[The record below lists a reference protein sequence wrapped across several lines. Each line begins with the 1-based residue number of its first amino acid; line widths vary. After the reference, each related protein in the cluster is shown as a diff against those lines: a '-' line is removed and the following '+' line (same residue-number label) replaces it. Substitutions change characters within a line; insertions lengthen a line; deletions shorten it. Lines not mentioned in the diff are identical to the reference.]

1 MGMTITEKILAAHC
15 GRDGVRPGEIVVCRV
30 DLAMAN
36 DVTAPSAADAFNR
49 MGVSGVWDRSK
60 IALVASHFVPAK
72 DIASAAL
79 MTRMRSFALEHDIE
93 HFFEVGRGGIEH
105 ILLPEEALTLPGDVV
120 IGADSHSCTYGAL
133 GCFSTGVGSTDL
145 AAVMATG
152 EIWLRVPETLRVLY
166 SGAPPPWVI
175 GKDLIL
181 SVIAAIGD
189 DGARYMAMEHC
200 GDTIA
205 HLSMDSRLT
214 LTNMAIEAG
223 AKSGIIAPDRTTAEY
238 VRARQAAV
246 GRSRAWPM
254 MFSDAD
260 ADYADEVRIDVATLE
275 PMVARPSLPSL
286 AVPISEVERVKVD
299 QVFLGS
305 CTNARIE
312 DLRIAAHVLGDER
325 VAPNVRLMVVPA
337 TQRVW
342 QQANTEGLLDRFA
355 RAGASVSTPTC
366 GACLGAHMGVLGPDE
381 VCVSTSNRNYVGRMG
396 HPSAQVYLA
405 NPAVA
410 MAAAVAGELVHPA
423 AVREQRSSRRSRALP
438 DGAAGAAARV
448 EPPRGW
454 RNVREEEE
462 QQDPARA
469 PVAG

>member
-1 MGMTITEKILAAHC
+1 MGQTITEKILARHS
-15 GRDGVRPGEIVVCRV
+15 GRDEVRPGDIVVCRV

-36 DVTAPSAADAFNR
+36 DVTAPAAADAFAR
-49 MGVSGVWDRSK
+49 MGVATVWDRSK
-60 IALVASHFVPAK
+60 IALVASHFAPAK
-72 DIASAAL
+72 DIASAGL

-93 HFFEVGRGGIEH
+93 HLFEVGRGGIEH
-105 ILLPEEALTLPGDVV
+105 ILLPEEALTLPSDVV

-152 EIWLRVPETLRVLY
+152 EIWLRVPESLRIVY
-166 SGAPPPWVI
+166 AGAPPPWIV

-189 DGARYMAMEHC
+189 DGARYMAMEHT
-200 GDTIA
+200 GDTLDY
-205 HLSMDSRLT
+205 LSMDSRLT

-223 AKSGIIAPDRTTAEY
+223 AKSGIIAPDQTTADY
-238 VRARQAAV
+238 VSRRQEAV
-246 GRSRAWPM
+246 GRHREWPM
-254 MFSDAD
+254 LASDEN
-260 ADYADEVRIDVATLE
+260 ADYADEIHINAASLE
-275 PMVARPSLPSL
+275 PMVARPSLPSR
-286 AVPISEVERVKVD
+286 AVPVGEIEPVRVD
-299 QVFLGS
+299 QVFIGS

-312 DLRIAAHVLGDER
+312 DLRIAAHVLGDESI
-325 VAPNVRLMVVPA
+325 APHVRLMVIPA

-342 QQANTEGLLDRFA
+342 QQANAEGLLDLFA

-410 MAAAVAGELVHPA
+410 MASAVAGTVVHPA
-423 AVREQRSSRRSRALP
+423 EIRP
-438 DGAAGAAARV
+438 D
-448 EPPRGW
+448 
-454 RNVREEEE
+454 
-462 QQDPARA
+462 A
-469 PVAG
+469 PNLVPEMVAG

>member
-1 MGMTITEKILAAHC
+1 MGQTITEKILARHS
-15 GRDGVRPGEIVVCRV
+15 GQDEVRPGDIVMCRV

-36 DVTAPSAADAFNR
+36 DVTAPAAADAFAR
-49 MGVSGVWDRSK
+49 IGAPSVWDRSK
-60 IALVASHFVPAK
+60 IALVASHFAPAK
-72 DIASAAL
+72 DIASAKL
-79 MTRMRSFALEHDIE
+79 MTRMRSFAIEHDIE

-145 AAVMATG
+145 GAVLATG
-152 EIWLRVPETLRVLY
+152 EIWLRIPESLRIVY
-166 SGAPPPWVI
+166 SGTPPPWIV

-189 DGARYMAMEHC
+189 DGARYMAMEHT
-200 GDTIA
+200 GDTLRD
-205 HLSMDSRLT
+205 LSMDSRLT

-223 AKSGIIAPDRTTAEY
+223 AKSGIIAPDETTADY
-238 VRARQAAV
+238 LSRRQEAV
-246 GRSRAWPM
+246 NRHRSWPM
-254 MFSDAD
+254 LASDPD
-260 ADYADEVRIDVATLE
+260 AHYADEVRIDVASLE
-275 PMVARPSLPSL
+275 PMVARPSLPSR
-286 AVPISEVERVKVD
+286 AVPVGEIERVRVD
-299 QVFLGS
+299 QVFIGS

-325 VAPNVRLMVVPA
+325 IAPHVRLMVIPA

-342 QQANTEGLLDRFA
+342 QQANAEGLLDLFA
-355 RAGASVSTPTC
+355 AAGASVSTPTC
-366 GACLGAHMGVLGPDE
+366 GACLGAHMGVLGPHE

-410 MAAAVAGELVHPA
+410 MASAITGTVTHPA
-423 AVREQRSSRRSRALP
+423 EIRADAPRSS
-438 DGAAGAAARV
+438 
-448 EPPRGW
+448 
-454 RNVREEEE
+454 
-462 QQDPARA
+462 Q
-469 PVAG
+469 PVAVG

>member
-1 MGMTITEKILAAHC
+1 MAQTITERILAAHA
-15 GRDGVRPGEIVVCRV
+15 GREEVRPGEIVMCRV

-36 DVTAPSAADAFNR
+36 DVTAPPAADAFRR
-49 MGVSGVWDRSK
+49 MGVESVWDRSK

-72 DIASAAL
+72 DIASANL
-79 MTRMRSFALEHDIE
+79 MTRMRAFAIEQDIE

-105 ILLPEEALTLPGDVV
+105 ILLPEEALTLPGDIV

-152 EIWLRVPETLRVLY
+152 EIWLRVPETIKIVYR
-166 SGAPPPWVI
+166 GAPPPWVV

-189 DGARYMAMEHC
+189 DGARYMAMEHT

-223 AKSGIIAPDRTTAEY
+223 GKSGIIAPDRRTVDY
-238 VRARQAAV
+238 VHERQAAT
-246 GRSRAWPM
+246 GRNRDFPVLS
-254 MFSDAD
+254 SDPG
-260 ADYADEVRIDVATLE
+260 ADYAREVTIDVASLE
-275 PMVARPSLPSL
+275 PMVARPSLPSR
-286 AVPISEVERVKVD
+286 AVPVGEVERVKVD
-299 QVFLGS
+299 QVFIGS

-312 DLRIAAHVLGDER
+312 DLRIAAHVIGNESFSRR
-325 VAPNVRLMVVPA
+325 VRVMVIPA

-342 QQANTEGLLDRFA
+342 QQANEEGLLERFS
-355 RAGASVSTPTC
+355 RAGASVSAPTC
-366 GACLGAHMGVLGPDE
+366 GACLGAHMGVLGPGE

-396 HPSAQVYLA
+396 DPSAQVYLA

-410 MAAAVAGELVHPA
+410 AATAVAGELVHPA
-423 AVREQRSSRRSRALP
+423 EVRPNPPET
-438 DGAAGAAARV
+438 ARPLMEV
-448 EPPRGW
+448 G
-454 RNVREEEE
+454 
-462 QQDPARA
+462 
-469 PVAG
+469 